1 MLWLFYSSHSFA
13 LCWHTIAQ
21 DRRENW
27 FWFNNME
34 KCTDRELI
42 HIMQRVLT
50 YIHED
55 KPNQLFPMC
64 KPNALL
70 KYGQQCVVLRNSAG
84 MIIPPLL
91 GPIRI
96 VWNRKPFVRWLS
108 ANSAIVAGTYYAQ
121 SPGTTDGK
129 TLHWDCTIL
138 FFNKKVI
145 YIQLSHISPSERL
158 HKVSAVNKAIYYLYE
173 SDILYLEVIQNHL
186 HWHHRNRIIESIG
199 TLSGIAECLSED
211 FVRVHRCYI
220 VNKNHVE
227 TIQRCGAKQCALTMA
242 GGDVIP
248 IPYNKFVE
256 CRDKLTR

>member
-1 MLWLFYSSHSFA
+1 MPRLLYSFLDHA
-13 LCWHTIAQ
+13 LCRHAIAQ

-34 KCTDRELI
+34 EFADRELV
-42 HIMQRVLT
+42 HMTERVLT
-50 YIHED
+50 CIHED

-64 KPNALL
+64 KPEALL
-70 KYGQQCVVLRNSAG
+70 KYGQQCDLLKNSTG
-84 MIIPPLL
+84 IIVPPLL

-96 VWNRKPFVRWLS
+96 VWNRKPFIRWLS
-108 ANSAIVAGTYYAQ
+108 ATSAIVAGTYYTQ
-121 SPGTTDGK
+121 SPVITNGK
-129 TLHWDCTIL
+129 SLHWDQTIL
-138 FFNKKVI
+138 FFDKKAA
-145 YIQLSHISPSERL
+145 YIQLSPISPSEQFHR
-158 HKVSAVNKAIYYLYE
+158 VSAVNKAIYYLYE

-199 TLSGIAECLSED
+199 TLSGIAECLSKD

-220 VNKNHVE
+220 VNKNYVE
-227 TIQRCGAKQCALTMA
+227 TIQRCGAKQCALTMI

-256 CRDKLTR
+256 CRDKLIR